1 VQRKGTRCLFFFFLF
16 ADIETSLLTQFGQI
30 ICTEFGLTPAVCCE
44 AIWKSLS
51 ILGKVLPTI
60 HAARI
65 KWPSKSRIKRFVA
78 EFWFFSVHQWSC
90 VFSSLNS
97 CSYNEIVKAREPIA
111 GNAGVWASLDGT
123 TFKVQEPFDSI
134 VEQNALYDGYKCMVS
149 LTSLFVWAPDGTIVS
164 RNTVSLSLC
173 YCS

>member
-1 VQRKGTRCLFFFFLF
+1 MQRKGTRCLFFFSLF

-30 ICTEFGLTPAVCCE
+30 VCTEFGLTPAVCCE

-51 ILGKVLPTI
+51 ILGKILPTI

-65 KWPSKSRIKRFVA
+65 KWPSKSRIKRCVA
-78 EFWFFSVHQWSC
+78 EFWFFSQCSWSC

-123 TFKVQEPFDSI
+123 TFKVQE
-134 VEQNALYDGYKCMVS
+134 QYDGYKCMVN

-164 RNTVSLSLC
+164 RNSVSLSLC
-173 YCS
+173 YCG